1 MRKVLIGTPCYDG
14 KVHVEFLHSLLG
26 TMSLAA
32 QNQVALYPVQIAHD
46 ALIQRARNDLVRLA
60 LETDCD
66 DLIFIDSDQAWEPEW
81 VFRLLNHPVDVVA
94 GTVPKKSDVNID
106 FNVKML
112 PQGLLPPENDLL
124 EVECVG
130 TGFMRISKKA
140 LQQVWEVSEPYTNHG
155 VANRLV
161 FNVKLSFDGELV
173 SEDNAFCQAW
183 RACGGKVW
191 VDPSMTCAHI
201 GQKTYVNNFA
211 EFIKPIK
218 VNDVGLG

>member
-60 LETDCD
+60 LETNCD
-66 DLIFIDSDQAWEPEW
+66 DLVFIDSDQAWEPEW
-81 VFRLLNHPVDVVA
+81 VFRLLNHPVDVVGGA
-94 GTVPKKSDVNID
+94 VPKKSDSHID
-106 FNVKML
+106 FNVKRL
-112 PQGLLPPENDLL
+112 PQGLLAPENDLL
-124 EVECVG
+124 EVECIG

-140 LQQVWEVSEPYTNHG
+140 LSQVWEVSEPYTNQG
-155 VANRLV
+155 KENRLV
-161 FNVKLSFDGELV
+161 FNVRLDFQGELV
-173 SEDNAFCQAW
+173 SEDNAFCQTW

-191 VDPSMTCAHI
+191 VDPSMTCSHI
-201 GQKTYVNNFA
+201 GQKTYNYNFA
-211 EFIKPIK
+211 EFIKTIK
-218 VNDVGLG
+218 VDDVGLD

>member
-60 LETDCD
+60 IETDCD

-81 VFRLLNHPVDVVA
+81 VFRLLNHPVDVVGGA
-94 GTVPKKSDVNID
+94 VPKKSDSHID
-106 FNVKML
+106 FNVKRL
-112 PQGLLPPENDLL
+112 PQGLLAPENDLL
-124 EVECVG
+124 EVECIG

-140 LQQVWEVSEPYTNHG
+140 LSQVWEVSEPYTNQG
-155 VANRLV
+155 KENRLV
-161 FNVKLSFDGELV
+161 FNVRLDFQGELV
-173 SEDNAFCQAW
+173 SEDNAFCQTW

-191 VDPSMTCAHI
+191 VDPSMTCSHI
-201 GQKTYVNNFA
+201 GQKTYNYNFA
-211 EFIKPIK
+211 EFIKTIK
-218 VNDVGLG
+218 VDDVGLD